1 MRKIDGAVRHELR
14 AASDEVIED
23 AVKYA
28 DPMVLRGLLYQ
39 LTGDPEVATIKMKIE
54 YMGYFE
60 TVIPQYEEDVVLL
73 QRKAAAFL
81 KSYRDA
87 GAGSITI
94 GPPERLPESLALI
107 VGEPLPDSEVGL
119 YIEYLALDPKLRS
132 LRWQRAPDPKR
143 LQESTVTI
151 IGAGMAGLIAA
162 LELKRAGIP
171 YTVIEKNGGVGGT
184 WYENRYP
191 GARVDV
197 PSRAYTHTVGVD
209 YCYPNP
215 FCAWPENQKYF
226 DWIADEFDLRKDI
239 VFDTEVRALTW
250 DEASASW
257 EIRMNGPGGERV
269 QRSRAVIT
277 AVGFL
282 NRPNV
287 PELEGRAE
295 FQGLSWHTAR
305 WPQGVDMRGKRVA
318 VIGTGCTG
326 YQMVPEL
333 ALEAAHVT
341 VFQRTPQW
349 LFPAQGYRSPFPP
362 QVSWLDRNLPFHT
375 NFMRFRTSYAA
386 WYEKMTEVDPNF
398 PDPHSCNASNKGAR
412 DACIAFLGSKLSDPE
427 LVATMTPPH
436 PIWSARPVIVDPEYG
451 ILDAI
456 QRDNVSL
463 VTAGIKRINRTGIE
477 ALDGRQHDVDV
488 IVFATGFHA
497 SEYLFPMTVTGRGGR
512 TIEAQWGDG
521 GARAYLS
528 CMVPEFPNLWM
539 LYGPNT
545 NGALAPATCHEMVTL
560 YAMQC
565 IERLV
570 LDDKRTIDVK
580 EAAYWRHNRWIDK
593 RNRRKVWSDSRAHT
607 YYWTKYGR
615 SATQNPLTAP
625 ELWRLLRQ
633 PDFADLEI
641 R

>member
-1 MRKIDGAVRHELR
+1 MRKINGTLRHELR

-39 LTGDPEVATIKMKIE
+39 LTGDPEVAAIKVKIQ

-60 TVIPQYEEDVVLL
+60 TIIPQYKEDVALL

-107 VGEPLPDSEVGL
+107 VGEPIPESDVGL
-119 YIEYLALDPKLRS
+119 CLEYLALDPKLRS
-132 LRWQRAPDPKR
+132 LRWQRAPKPKQ
-143 LQESTVTI
+143 LQEFTVTI

-209 YCYPNP
+209 FSYPNP

-226 DWIADEFDLRKDI
+226 DWIANTFDLRKDI

-250 DEASASW
+250 DEASAMW
-257 EIRMNGPGGERV
+257 EIRMHGPGGERM

-287 PELEGRAE
+287 PEFEGSAE

-305 WPQGVDMRGKRVA
+305 WPQGADMRGKHVA
-318 VIGTGCTG
+318 VIGTGCSG

-349 LFPAQGYRSPFPP
+349 LFPAQGYRSRFPP

-375 NFMRFRTSYAA
+375 NFMRFRASYAA
-386 WYEKMTEVDPNF
+386 WYEKITEIDPNF
-398 PDPHSCNASNKGAR
+398 SDPHACNASNKGAR
-412 DACIAFLGSKLSDPE
+412 DACIAFLVSKLSDPK
-427 LVATMTPPH
+427 LMATMTPAH
-436 PIWSARPVIVDPEYG
+436 PVWSARPVIVDPEYG

-463 VTAGIKRINRTGIE
+463 VTAGIKRINRIGIE
-477 ALDGRQHDVDV
+477 ALDGHQHDVDV

-497 SEYLFPMTVTGRGGR
+497 SEYLFPMTVKGRGGR
-512 TIEAQWGDG
+512 AIDAQWRDG

-545 NGALAPATCHEMVTL
+545 NGALAPAACHEMVTL

-565 IERLV
+565 IERLI

-580 EAAYWRHNRWIDK
+580 EEAYWRHNRWVDE